1 MAIYEFLPVYKTSY
15 DFLLNIFQFTK
26 HFDREFKYTLGESLK
41 NETIM
46 MISNIYRANSSRT
59 RFALTQAARENLE
72 VIRLYLRL
80 LKDLKQVNLEKFI
93 KLNESVESVS
103 KQLCAWQKPAKIG
116 GNLDK

>member
-15 DFLLNIFQFTK
+15 DFLLKTFQLTK

-46 MISNIYRANSSRT
+46 LISNIYRANSSQT
-59 RFALTQAARENLE
+59 KFALIQAARENLE

-80 LKDLKQVNLEKFI
+80 LKDLKQVNLDKFI
-93 KLNESVESVS
+93 KLNESIESVS
-103 KQLCAWQKPAKIG
+103 KQLCAWQKSNKVITI
-116 GNLDK
+116 N